1 MLNKHSG
8 LYGIGGASDMR
19 DIEKGIAEGDRLSK
33 IAFDLFSYRILK
45 YVGAY
50 AAAMNGVDAIVFT
63 AGIGENTPAVR
74 EAVCR
79 NLGYLACKLIRN

>member
-33 IAFDLFSYRILK
+33 IAFDLFSYRIL
-45 YVGAY
+45 
-50 AAAMNGVDAIVFT
+50 
-63 AGIGENTPAVR
+63 NT
-74 EAVCR
+74 
-79 NLGYLACKLIRN
+79 